1 MWCNAFTF
9 YVSIISF
16 QVGSLP
22 KIEYLI
28 DKSTTLAYSEM
39 MFTISLRIVNA
50 VVPLPSEIPP
60 QWFHVFDGHSV
71 RLYQAA
77 NTIYLIHSS
86 FFAFVVPKNWKKIK
100 QKNKEKKKFIPH
112 TFANQTTNTNKRII
126 LCDTIY

>member
-1 MWCNAFTF
+1 MIAKRKWKEKQNIYKYIQANSEKQATRQKVLMWCNAFTF

-86 FFAFVVPKNWKKIK
+86 FFAFVVPKNWKK
-100 QKNKEKKKFIPH
+100 
-112 TFANQTTNTNKRII
+112 
-126 LCDTIY
+126 